1 MAKKDLSPAEMLQ
14 KSIDEVVKNSVK
26 SLNKKLTEQEIK
38 DIVINIMPNLDQ
50 MIANKIKEHF
60 TMIAEFIQEKFKSPK
75 PSKEE

>member
-38 DIVINIMPNLDQ
+38 DIIINIMPNLDQ

-60 TMIAEFIQEKFKSPK
+60 TMIAEFIQEKFDSV
-75 PSKEE
+75 PSRKE